1 MELEPNGELFPVHPP
16 FIPHGA
22 LGDFLVHCSHNHAVS
37 GGNGHWQWRHP
48 TYTPP
53 RCTYNLCLTPAA
65 KLYQER
71 TFVKNQTG
79 TGPSITRSSQLHQQT
94 AGQKKLD

>member
-1 MELEPNGELFPVHPP
+1 MAIGSR
-16 FIPHGA
+16 
-22 LGDFLVHCSHNHAVS
+22 D
-37 GGNGHWQWRHP
+37 
-48 TYTPP
+48 TPP

-94 AGQKKLD
+94 AGQKKLV